1 MPNESEQQQQKRG
14 TIPTMDDRDRITA
27 GEVNPRMDRTGN
39 SDGRGG
45 DVRSLGKFGGQGAE
59 EASDS
64 GVPGDSGG
72 FGSPS
77 AMDSGANAAS
87 AAAGEVGVDTG
98 EDAVLYGNDVEEN
111 PNGSGRVGIKDDR
124 S

>member
-1 MPNESEQQQQKRG
+1 MAANEGGRRRG

-27 GEVNPRMDRTGN
+27 GEVNPRMDVANN

-45 DVRSLGKFGGQGAE
+45 DVQALGKFGGQGAVE
-59 EASDS
+59 VSDS

-72 FGSPS
+72 FGDTS
-77 AMDSGANAAS
+77 AMGSGS
-87 AAAGEVGVDTG
+87 AATAGEAGLDTG
-98 EDAVLYGNDVEEN
+98 DDAILYGNDVDEN
-111 PNGSGRVGIKDDR
+111 PNGSGRTGVKDDR